1 MMTEVQTPHM
11 YLAQARAC
19 GSVQDCM
26 SLYDK
31 WAATYNA
38 EVGDK
43 AQEYV
48 APGIVAQ
55 VALQSSQNLA
65 QYTILDAGC
74 GTGLVGQA
82 LAQVGA
88 KAIDGLDLSPAM
100 LRIASGTGVY
110 RSLSQA
116 DLTQGIQKPD
126 GLYDLVTCVGTFTNG
141 HVGPDPAL
149 REFVRLAKKD
159 GTVIATVLQE
169 FWQSAKFNVEVEKL
183 AAENV
188 VEVVAQE
195 VIDYVKGH
203 GDKAV
208 LVILRKV

>member
-1 MMTEVQTPHM
+1 MMTEVQTPNM

-26 SLYDK
+26 SIYDK
-31 WAATYNA
+31 WAATYND

-48 APGIVAQ
+48 APEIVAQ
-55 VALQSSQNLA
+55 VALQSNNLA
-65 QYTILDAGC
+65 RYSILDAGC

-82 LAQVGA
+82 LAHVGA
-88 KAIDGLDLSPAM
+88 KSIDGLDLSPAM
-100 LRIASGTGVY
+100 LKIAQQTGVY
-110 RSLSQA
+110 RNLSQA
-116 DLTQGIQKPD
+116 DLTQRVQKPD
-126 GLYDLVTCVGTFTNG
+126 GVYDLVTCVGTFTNG

-149 REFVRLAKKD
+149 REFVRLTKKD
-159 GTVIATVLQE
+159 GIVIATVLQE
-169 FWQSAKFNVEVEKL
+169 FWETAKFHAEVEKL
-183 AAENV
+183 ASKKLIK
-188 VEVVAQE
+188 VVAQE

-208 LVILRKV
+208 LVILRKA

>member
-1 MMTEVQTPHM
+1 
-11 YLAQARAC
+11 
-19 GSVQDCM
+19 M

-31 WAATYNA
+31 WAATYNI

-43 AQEYV
+43 AQNYV
-48 APGIVAQ
+48 APEIVAQ
-55 VALQSSQNLA
+55 VAQRSSQDLA

-82 LAQVGA
+82 LARAGA

-100 LRIASGTGVY
+100 LKVANETGVY
-110 RSLSQA
+110 RNLYQA
-116 DLTQGIQKPD
+116 DLTQRVQQPEGV
-126 GLYDLVTCVGTFTNG
+126 YDLVTCVGTFTNG

-149 REFVRLAKKD
+149 REFVRLTKK
-159 GTVIATVLQE
+159 GGPVIATILQE
-169 FWQSAKFNVEVEKL
+169 FWETARFDVEVEKL
-183 AAENV
+183 AAEKV
-188 VEVVAQE
+188 VEVVAQD

-208 LVILRKV
+208 VVILRKL

>member
-1 MMTEVQTPHM
+1 MMTEVQTPQM

-31 WAATYNA
+31 WAATYND

-48 APGIVAQ
+48 APEIVAQ
-55 VALQSSQNLA
+55 VALRSSQDLA
-65 QYTILDAGC
+65 QYSILDAGC

-100 LRIASGTGVY
+100 LKIAKQTGVY
-110 RSLSQA
+110 RNLFQA
-116 DLTQGIQKPD
+116 DLTQRVQQPEGV
-126 GLYDLVTCVGTFTNG
+126 YDLVTCVGTFTNG

-149 REFVRLAKKD
+149 REFVRLAKKG
-159 GTVIATVLQE
+159 GTVIATVLEE
-169 FWQSAKFNVEVEKL
+169 FWETAKFDVEVEKL
-183 AAENV
+183 AAEKV
-188 VEVVAQE
+188 VEIVAQD

-208 LVILRKV
+208 VVILRKL

>member
-11 YLAQARAC
+11 YLAQARAAT
-19 GSVQDCM
+19 SVQDCM

-43 AQEYV
+43 AQNYV
-48 APGIVAQ
+48 APEIVAQ
-55 VALQSSQNLA
+55 VALRLSQDLA
-65 QYTILDAGC
+65 QDTILDAGC

-82 LAQVGA
+82 LAQTGA
-88 KAIDGLDLSPAM
+88 KTIDGLDLSPAM
-100 LRIASGTGVY
+100 LKVAKETGVY
-110 RSLSQA
+110 RNLFQA
-116 DLTQGIQKPD
+116 DLTQRVQHQE

-149 REFVRLAKKD
+149 REFVRLVKKG

-169 FWQSAKFNVEVEKL
+169 FWESAKFDAEVEKL
-183 AAENV
+183 AAEKV

-195 VIDYVKGH
+195 
-203 GDKAV
+203 AV
-208 LVILRKV
+208 LVILRKA

>member
-1 MMTEVQTPHM
+1 MMTEVQTPNM

-26 SLYDK
+26 SIYDK
-31 WAATYNA
+31 WAATYND

-48 APGIVAQ
+48 APDIVAQ
-55 VALQSSQNLA
+55 VALRSSSNLA
-65 QYTILDAGC
+65 QYSILDAGC

-82 LAQVGA
+82 LAHVGA
-88 KAIDGLDLSPAM
+88 KSIDGLDLSPAM
-100 LRIASGTGVY
+100 LRVAQKTGVY
-110 RSLSQA
+110 QGLYQA
-116 DLTQGIQKPD
+116 DLTQRVPKPD
-126 GLYDLVTCVGTFTNG
+126 GVYDLVTCVGTFTNG
-141 HVGPDPAL
+141 HVGPNPAL
-149 REFVRLAKKD
+149 REFVRLAKKE
-159 GTVIATVLQE
+159 GTVIATILQE
-169 FWQSAKFNVEVEKL
+169 FWETAKFKVEVEQM
-183 AAENV
+183 AAENL

-208 LVILRKV
+208 LVILRKT